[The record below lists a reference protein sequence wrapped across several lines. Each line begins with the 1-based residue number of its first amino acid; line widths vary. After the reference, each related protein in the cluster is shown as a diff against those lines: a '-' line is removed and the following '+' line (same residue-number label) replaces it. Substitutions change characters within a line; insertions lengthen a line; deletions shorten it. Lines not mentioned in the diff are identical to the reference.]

1 MRILSITSG
10 KGGVGKTNLAANL
23 GIALSQQGS
32 RVVMFDADL
41 GLANL
46 DVVLGTGA
54 DFSLHHAID
63 GNLSLADVIA
73 AGSAGTRFLSG
84 GAGLS
89 KLINISRKRLQNF
102 LLELAQLDKSTDYLI
117 FDTGAGVDAKVMT
130 FLKAADD
137 VILVVTPEPASV
149 ADAYATIKVLLRSKK
164 NAHIQILMNQV
175 EHERQAEAVYRKL
188 NDIAGHFL
196 NADLSYIGSVRS
208 DSEILPWIRARQPF
222 LLADPRLKASK
233 DVIGVAQRIQV
244 NRNVYDVSETIVHRL
259 EFAFGITSPTEDL
272 ATEAKAA

>member
-73 AGSAGTRFLSG
+73 AGPAGTRFLSG

-196 NADLSYIGSVRS
+196 NADLSYIGSVRC